1 MGFHFSLDSVLRV
14 RGMVEEQEERMLQRI
29 LFEIAQTLESI
40 ERINAEL
47 TGSDAL
53 RRAEVFKPVSGFNI
67 HASYEHVLALKEK
80 KKELEDKLE
89 KLEQLRDRQLVV
101 YTARS
106 PMRAQPELRFTLS
119 QDMCGFV
126 DGSSTG
132 ARREQRNLDDNHTS
146 RRGRS

>member
-101 YTARS
+101 YTGARRNRE
-106 PMRAQPELRFTLS
+106 MLTE
-119 QDMCGFV
+119 MCEQKRGV
-126 DGSSTG
+126 YETDA

>member
-29 LFEIAQTLESI
+29 LFEIAQTLEII

-101 YTARS
+101 YTGARRNRE
-106 PMRAQPELRFTLS
+106 MLTE
-119 QDMCGFV
+119 MCEQKRGV
-126 DGSSTG
+126 YETDA
-132 ARREQRNLDDNHTS
+132 ARREQRNLDDNHMS

>member
-29 LFEIAQTLESI
+29 LFEIAQTLEII

-101 YTARS
+101 YTGARRNRE
-106 PMRAQPELRFTLS
+106 MLTE
-119 QDMCGFV
+119 MCEQKRGV
-126 DGSSTG
+126 YETEA

>member
-29 LFEIAQTLESI
+29 LFEIAQTLEII

-101 YTARS
+101 YTGARRNRE
-106 PMRAQPELRFTLS
+106 MLTE
-119 QDMCGFV
+119 MCEQKRGV
-126 DGSSTG
+126 YETDA